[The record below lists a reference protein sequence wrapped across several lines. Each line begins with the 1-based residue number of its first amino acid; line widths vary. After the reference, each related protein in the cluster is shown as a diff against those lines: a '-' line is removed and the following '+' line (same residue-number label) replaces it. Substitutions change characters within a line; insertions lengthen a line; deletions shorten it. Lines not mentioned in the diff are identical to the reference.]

1 MDAVMWAQARDR
13 VTEQG
18 YVVIPDALA
27 PARLEQVRDRVREQ
41 AAAEAA
47 AGVAF
52 FDSGGA
58 NQRVWCLLNKGD
70 IFRELLR
77 HPVITE
83 LLAVLL
89 GESLLLS
96 SLAANIAGPGG
107 RPMGLHSDQ
116 KYVPLPQPPYPLVAT
131 AIWMLDDFTEA
142 NGATR
147 VVPRSHVWSC
157 DPHAQLRPAT
167 VAATGPAGG
176 VLVFDGR
183 LWHGTGANR
192 TDSPRHGIV
201 MHFCRPFIRQQ
212 DNFSLSL
219 APDVLRE
226 LTPEE
231 RALLGFRVWKTL
243 GGVEGPGSGEPFP
256 AGRSPVRALHLDH
269 SGRPT

>member
-1 MDAVMWAQARDR
+1 MDAMMWSSARDR
-13 VTEQG
+13 LTEQG
-18 YVVIPDALA
+18 FAVVPGALD
-27 PARLEQVRDRVREQ
+27 PTLLDRLRERVSEQ

-70 IFRELLR
+70 VFRDLLR
-77 HPVITE
+77 HPVVPE
-83 LLAVLL
+83 LLAFLL
-89 GESLLLS
+89 GDPPLLS

-107 RPMGLHSDQ
+107 RAMGLHSDQ

-142 NGATR
+142 DGATR

-157 DPHAQLRPAT
+157 DPHADLRPAT
-167 VAATGPAGG
+167 VAATGSAGD

-183 LWHGTGANR
+183 LWHGTGANVTETR
-192 TDSPRHGIV
+192 RHGIV
-201 MHFCRPFIRQQ
+201 MHFCRPFVRQQ
-212 DNFSLSL
+212 DNFALSL

-226 LTPEE
+226 LTPDD

-256 AGRSPVRALHLDH
+256 AGRSPVRALHLEH
-269 SGRPT
+269 SG